1 MMDIVDVSK
10 HAYAGTYPCRVPVW
24 WGRYGEAG
32 PHPDLDGVS
41 GRRIVLRIEKRF
53 NRFERILARLFRA
66 PREVRRPLD
75 PKNSMLWELANG
87 MRTFEEICIQ
97 MNEVFQEDMAPVV
110 DRTASGIDALKRRNL
125 MTVLSTEFSKKWS
138 TGPGVVPEHQTLAP
152 LGEGMKIDADPLDG
166 EQNVREVEGATQ
178 PAAQHN

>member
-1 MMDIVDVSK
+1 MDIVDVSK

-32 PHPDLDGVS
+32 AHPDLDGVS

-87 MRTFEEICIQ
+87 RRTFEEICYQ
-97 MNEVFQEDMAPVV
+97 MNEVFQEEMAPVV

-125 MTVLSTEFSKKWS
+125 MTVLSTEFTSKWS
-138 TGPGVVPEHQTLAP
+138 IGPGAVPEHQTLAA
-152 LGEGMKIDADPLDG
+152 LAEGMKIDAEPFDG
-166 EQNVREVEGATQ
+166 EPTVKETGEATL
-178 PAAQHN
+178 PADQHN

>member
-1 MMDIVDVSK
+1 MDIVDVSK

-41 GRRIVLRIEKRF
+41 GRRIILRIEKRF
-53 NRFERILARLFRA
+53 NRFERLLARLFRA

-87 MRTFEEICIQ
+87 MRTFEEICTQ
-97 MNEVFQEDMAPVV
+97 MNEVFQEEMAPVV

-125 MTVLSTEFSKKWS
+125 MTVLSTEFSNKWS

-152 LGEGMKIDADPLDG
+152 LDEGMKIDAASLNG
-166 EQNVREVEGATQ
+166 EQTVREVEEATQ
-178 PAAQHN
+178 PAVQHN